1 MNTPSRRSKIETMLE
16 KEPGDA
22 FLTYALALE
31 LEKEGEHTRSLEL
44 LQSLMSGTPP
54 HVPSFLMAG
63 QHLAAQNHLDEAR
76 AVLRTGIE
84 TARKQGEEHAAGE
97 MGELLA
103 SLGEL

>member
-1 MNTPSRRSKIETMLE
+1 MLAD
-16 KEPGDA
+16 EPGDV

-31 LEKEGEHTRSLEL
+31 LEKAGEHTQSLEL
-44 LQSLMSGTPP
+44 LQTLMAGSPP

-63 QHLAAQNHLDEAR
+63 QYLAAQDHLEEAR

-84 TARKQGEEHAAGE
+84 TARQQGEGHAAGE